1 MTLQS
6 FFMLQLNKFKCLL
19 YTFFIILNLPTGVLF
34 AQPKLDSIKATQINI
49 KTSLDSMVFFRSLAN
64 EYLNNRNLDSGIK
77 YGNLL
82 VNMYEK
88 NNKINEANKL
98 KLIICQTYFS
108 YGKYQE
114 CFDFLPGV
122 APIFE
127 NSDNYVAKSQINVWY
142 GAYHVTVAK
151 DWEKGLAYFL
161 KDIQFFRDGKTGDP
175 WSMQYA
181 FQMVASIYTYKNQ
194 YADAM
199 KILEENLVYADKANP
214 ALKISTFVTLANL
227 YRNTKNYKKALEAT
241 KDALKLYDDSKY
253 KKDYLADLYRQLGAD
268 YINLKQNDSAY
279 VYYFKAIEVYKE
291 DGNKNFAA
299 NLLNFIALQKEE
311 DGDIQTSEKW
321 NEEAFKLV
329 EPGSKWYETMEH
341 RTNVNKMNFLVKA
354 KGDKS
359 YTNAEREQLRNYL
372 QKLQP
377 SLRSYLKEDQQF
389 LNQNDI
395 EYYAI
400 LSKAFEKVD
409 SFKQS
414 LFFLNKS
421 ALLKDS
427 IFDLQKLKSF
437 SDLES
442 KISMEKERNK
452 LLLEEETKRL
462 ELQKQAE
469 LTALRVEFEQKQALA
484 KTEEEKKRLLLEE
497 DLKRREIE
505 FKYKQ
510 EQDAITLRFEQ
521 ERQIER
527 IEQEKK
533 DAVAQ
538 AELTRSRNER
548 NMSILGA
555 GLALLMVGITAWSYF
570 QKRKDNKRIEQEKQ
584 KSDELLLNILPFEV
598 AEELKANGKT
608 VAKNY
613 DEVSVLFTDFVG
625 FTANSERIGVQD
637 LLTELNICFT
647 EFDNIMGRYGL
658 EKIKT
663 IGDAYLAVSGLP
675 MKDENHADNAINAAI
690 DILKFIQKRKHDNP
704 NTLDIRIGIHSGNVI
719 AGIIG
724 VKKFA
729 YDIWGDTVNTA
740 ARMEQASE
748 TGRINVSD
756 ETFQLAKHHF
766 SFEPRGSVQVKGKGE
781 IKMYFVNK

>member
-1 MTLQS
+1 MVQGS
-6 FFMLQLNKFKCLL
+6 KFRFFT
-19 YTFFIILNLPTGVLF
+19 YTYFIIFILLSSVLA
-34 AQPKLDSIKATQINI
+34 AQPKMDSIKATAKNL
-49 KTSLDSMVFFRSLAN
+49 KTLIDSVAYFRTLAN
-64 EYLNNRNLDSGIK
+64 EYINNKNVDSGVA
-77 YGNLL
+77 YGYLL
-82 VNMYEK
+82 ANMYEK
-88 NNKINEANKL
+88 NNKIKEANKL
-98 KLIICQTYFS
+98 KVIICQTYFTN
-108 YGKYQE
+108 GKYEE
-114 CFDFLPGV
+114 CFTCLGKV
-122 APIFE
+122 APLFE
-127 NSDNYVAKSQINVWY
+127 DSDDYVAKSQINAAY
-142 GAYHVTVAK
+142 GGYYLNHLK
-151 DWEKGLAYFL
+151 NWDKGLTYFL
-161 KDIQFFRDGKTGDP
+161 RNIQYFRDGKTTNI
-175 WSMQYA
+175 WSMQYS
-181 FQMVASIYTYKNQ
+181 FQTVAGIYTYKNQ
-194 YADAM
+194 YADAL
-199 KILEENLVYADKANP
+199 KIVEENLVFAEKVEP
-214 ALKISTFVTLANL
+214 AYRASTYVSMASL
-227 YRNTKNYKKALEAT
+227 YRSTKNYKKALEASKNALEIYE
-241 KDALKLYDDSKY
+241 KDSYDPE
-253 KKDYLADLYRQLGAD
+253 YLADLYRQLGSD
-268 YINLKQNDSAY
+268 YISVKQNDSAY
-279 VYYFKAIEVYKE
+279 VYYWKAIEGYKAA
-291 DGNKNFAA
+291 GNTNFAA
-299 NLLNFIALQKEE
+299 NLLNYIATQKEE
-311 DGDIQTSEKW
+311 DGDVQTADKW

-329 EPGSKWYETMEH
+329 EPGSSWYESMDH
-341 RTNVNKMNFLVKA
+341 RTNVNKMSFLIKA
-354 KGDKS
+354 KGDEPYS
-359 YTNAEREQLRNYL
+359 NAEKEQVRNYL
-372 QKLQP
+372 RKIQTKLQ
-377 SLRSYLKEDQQF
+377 SYLAEDKQY
-389 LNQNDI
+389 LNQSDI

-400 LSKAFEKVD
+400 LAKAYEKVD
-409 SFKQS
+409 SLERS

-421 ALLKDS
+421 VQLKDS
-427 IFDLQKLKSF
+427 IFDLDKMKSF

-442 KISMEKERNK
+442 EISMEKERNK

-469 LTALRVEFEQKQALA
+469 LKALKVEFEQKQALA
-484 KTEEEKKRLLLEE
+484 KTEEERKRLLLEE

-510 EQDAITLRFEQ
+510 EQDAITVRFEQ
-521 ERQIER
+521 ERQIEK
-527 IEQEKK
+527 IEQERK
-533 DAVAQ
+533 DALAQ

-625 FTANSERIGVQD
+625 FTANSERIGVQE

-675 MKDENHADNAINAAI
+675 LKNENHASNAIHAAI
-690 DILKFIQKRKHDNP
+690 DILKFIDKRKLENP

-748 TGRINVSD
+748 TGRINISD
-756 ETFQLAKHHF
+756 DTFQLAKDNF
-766 SFEPRGSVQVKGKGE
+766 SFEPRGIVQVKGKGG
-781 IKMYFVNK
+781 IKMYFVDTSF